1 MKSIGVSAIGSAQP
15 GFERKFCTSGLL
27 VAVDQMNS
35 IATHT
40 MKYSQPA
47 VANPMAV
54 R

>member
-1 MKSIGVSAIGSAQP
+1 MKSIGVSAIGSGQRGIRAEILQQRP
-15 GFERKFCTSGLL
+15 F

-47 VANPMAV
+47 VAKPMAIG
-54 R
+54 